1 MRRRRSAGAA
11 SLAAAAALL
20 AACGAGT
27 GAHEQRAQVV
37 AARATPRPPSA
48 TPPVTPSASVSGTAS
63 PSPSRTAPGR
73 GEGTVTVVAYR
84 GYAEYGGSDSA
95 VNWVGEFERNTGCR
109 VNLRYA
115 QNADELDKL
124 VSGGDYDAV
133 AAPPQVAGRLIAEK
147 KAAALTTSLI
157 PRYQQIP
164 EWLRT
169 QPAITAEGRVYGV
182 PYLWGYYRTFYDDS
196 RSPRPKADA
205 LYSGAVPAVLR
216 DGPLSIADAALRL
229 KESKPSLGVK
239 NPFKLTRQQFDAALA
254 LLGAHAAGGRS
265 YWTNPVEAVQA
276 LSGGEA
282 RVVRALPYTG
292 YVARAAGRPVKAL
305 DERGPTTGWVDSW
318 MISAQ
323 AAAPN
328 CAYRWIDWA
337 VSAKPEQQ
345 AAVWN
350 GLAPANP
357 RGCTWDP
364 GDDAAKAAR
373 AALAARVCDA
383 YQVDGERPRDVAFAV
398 RPSKDC
404 GGRDGECTDYAEW
417 AAAWQRLVRP
427 TG

>member
-27 GAHEQRAQVV
+27 GAQEQRAQVV
-37 AARATPRPPSA
+37 PARATPRPPSA
-48 TPPVTPSASVSGTAS
+48 TPSVTPSSSAS

-73 GEGTVTVVAYR
+73 GEGALTVVAYR
-84 GYAEYGGSDSA
+84 GYAEYGGSDSS

-109 VNLRYA
+109 VTLRSM
-115 QNADELDKL
+115 QGADDLDKL
-124 VSGGDYDAV
+124 VSEGGFDVV

-157 PRYQQIP
+157 PRYHQIP

-169 QPAITAEGRVYGV
+169 QPAIASGGRVYGV
-182 PYLWGYYRTFYDDS
+182 PYLWGYYQTFYDAS
-196 RSPRPKADA
+196 RSPHPKADA

-229 KESKPSLGVK
+229 KRSKPSLGVK
-239 NPFKLTRQQFDAALA
+239 NPFQLTRQQFDAALA
-254 LLGAHAAGGRS
+254 LLGEHAAGGRS
-265 YWTNPVEAVQA
+265 YWRNPVEAVQA
-276 LSGGEA
+276 LTGGEA

-328 CAYRWIDWA
+328 CAYRWIDWTI
-337 VSAKPEQQ
+337 SGKPQQQ
-345 AAVWN
+345 AAAWN

-364 GDDAAKAAR
+364 GDDAAKEAR
-373 AALAARVCDA
+373 AALAARICDA
-383 YQVDGERPRDVAFAV
+383 YHVDGDRPRDVGFAV

-417 AAAWQRLVRP
+417 AVAWQRLVRP